1 MRTIANI
8 KRDFNSNISN
18 DRWIEDLKEELNYLD
33 VNVWT
38 KYKQNSIIEEILKN
52 QNTLP
57 DQFSKNVTVK
67 AIGYVQ
73 GEYTLFQIYYNG
85 DDYKLKFL
93 KELLERTYTH
103 KNDYLIETIEMLSSG
118 HSKTI
123 DTAIISIND
132 VEFPELNHIKKS
144 INEHQEYKYDKY
156 IFED

>member
-73 GEYTLFQIYYNG
+73 GEYTLFQIYY
-85 DDYKLKFL
+85 
-93 KELLERTYTH
+93 
-103 KNDYLIETIEMLSSG
+103 
-118 HSKTI
+118 
-123 DTAIISIND
+123 A
-132 VEFPELNHIKKS
+132 
-144 INEHQEYKYDKY
+144 
-156 IFED
+156 